1 MTASPIATMF
11 DEISPKYDTLNHL
24 LSFDVDK
31 VWRRKTARLVA
42 QHQPQTILDV
52 ATGTAD
58 LALALS
64 KQNPEAH
71 IVGVDISE
79 KMLELGKAKITQK
92 ALGNQIDLQWAD
104 ATSLPF
110 GECSF
115 DVVTVA
121 FGVRNFNHLEAGLQ
135 EMVRVCRNQGLIA
148 VLEFSH
154 PTHFLI
160 KTPYRWYSR
169 WWIPKIGRK
178 VSKHPEAY
186 SYLPSSVEVFP
197 SGEAFAA
204 KLEQAGVK
212 DVHTRSFTG
221 GIATLYYGHVQK
233 SDPLSQ

>member
-11 DEISPKYDTLNHL
+11 DDISPKYDTLNHL
-24 LSFDVDK
+24 LSFGVDK
-31 VWRRKTARLVA
+31 VWRRKTAKLVA

-64 KQNPEAH
+64 SQNPEAQ

-92 ALGNQIDLQWAD
+92 ALGSQIELQWAD

-110 GECSF
+110 CECAF
-115 DVVTVA
+115 DAVTVA
-121 FGVRNFNHLEAGLQ
+121 FGVRNFSHLEAGLR

-160 KTPYRWYSR
+160 KMPYQWYSR
-169 WWIPKIGRK
+169 WWIPKVGRK
-178 VSKHPEAY
+178 VSRHPEAY
-186 SYLPSSVEVFP
+186 SYLPSSVEAFP
-197 SGEAFAA
+197 SGKAFVA

-212 DVHTRSFTG
+212 DVRTRSFNG

>member
-31 VWRRKTARLVA
+31 MWRRKTARLVA

-64 KQNPEAH
+64 RQNPEAH

-92 ALGNQIDLQWAD
+92 ALGNQIELQWAD

-110 GECSF
+110 SECSF
-115 DVVTVA
+115 DAVTVA
-121 FGVRNFNHLEAGLQ
+121 FGVRNFSHLEAGLR
-135 EMVRVCRNQGLIA
+135 ELVRVCRNQGLIA
-148 VLEFSH
+148 VLEFSL

-160 KTPYRWYSR
+160 RTPYRWYSR
-169 WWIPKIGRK
+169 WWIPKVGRK
-178 VSKHPEAY
+178 VSRHPEAY
-186 SYLPSSVEVFP
+186 SYLPSSVEAFP

-204 KLEQAGVK
+204 KLEEAGVK

-221 GIATLYYGHVQK
+221 GIATLYYGQVQK
-233 SDPLSQ
+233 SDSLSQ